1 MTMRSP
7 RHGGLYYPQ
16 DGPTL
21 QDQIRAREGETAA
34 RPTALLLPHAAWS
47 HILPLLHQTLAQA
60 RSLSPALIVLLA
72 PHHGK
77 RKNSALMIS
86 AANGLSLPHQEVP
99 FARDAATA
107 LATRF
112 SLQVDE
118 EAFDDE
124 SSWELLVPLLSSYY
138 PGVPI
143 LPILTGELSG
153 SHRNN
158 LTSLLKEIKK
168 ADPSTL
174 FVVTANANSP
184 LASPS
189 AEDGSAESGDRE
201 LGIDPATGQPVQLKI
216 GRFGPYVEITPPDGE
231 KPKRSSLPKGWSPA
245 SLDLDRALRLLALPR
260 EVGVHPEDG
269 KMITAGLGRYG
280 PFVLHAGTYAN
291 VSDIDEVFEV
301 GLNRAVALLAEKRAG
316 RPGRGTAAAPL
327 KDLGAH
333 PETGEPIH
341 VMAGRFGPYVKSG
354 KINATLPKGAAPED
368 LTLEDALP
376 LLAAKAGAAPKKK
389 APAAKKAAS
398 PKKAAAP
405 KKESAKKPAAKKAP
419 ATKAKVEE

>member
-34 RPTALLLPHAAWS
+34 RPTALLLPHAAWP

-86 AANGLSLPHQEVP
+86 AASGLSLPHQEVP

-174 FVVTANANSP
+174 FVVTANANPP
-184 LASPS
+184 LSSPS
-189 AEDGSAESGDRE
+189 AEASAR
-201 LGIDPATGQPVQLKI
+201 
-216 GRFGPYVEITPPDGE
+216 RFA
-231 KPKRSSLPKGWSPA
+231 SSLEEGGEVEGESCNRSALSSLGSVLGGAWRIVGYMRGGTAYDAIPP
-245 SLDLDRALRLLALPR
+245 SLD
-260 EVGVHPEDG
+260 EQEKHVWHIG
-269 KMITAGLGRYG
+269 
-280 PFVLHAGTYAN
+280 
-291 VSDIDEVFEV
+291 
-301 GLNRAVALLAEKRAG
+301 ALLE
-316 RPGRGTAAAPL
+316 
-327 KDLGAH
+327 
-333 PETGEPIH
+333 
-341 VMAGRFGPYVKSG
+341 
-354 KINATLPKGAAPED
+354 
-368 LTLEDALP
+368 
-376 LLAAKAGAAPKKK
+376 
-389 APAAKKAAS
+389 
-398 PKKAAAP
+398 
-405 KKESAKKPAAKKAP
+405 
-419 ATKAKVEE
+419 